1 MATNL
6 SHYRASQPLQFERRD
21 EPRYRVY
28 LSRVTVKNRGT
39 LREGELYDLSIYGC
53 RIACSARYRDE
64 EQVRLTLFGHAP
76 VEAKVVWCADGY
88 IGCRFVTPIKSQTVR
103 ALTLG
108 IG

>member
-6 SHYRASQPLQFERRD
+6 SHHRASQPLRFERRD

-39 LREGELYDLSIYGC
+39 MREGELYDLSIYGC
-53 RIACSARYRDE
+53 RIACATRYREDDRL
-64 EQVRLTLFGHAP
+64 RLTLFGRAP
-76 VEAKVVWCADGY
+76 VEATVIWCADGY
-88 IGCRFVTPIKSQTVR
+88 IGCRFAKPIKGQTVR

-108 IG
+108 LG